1 MAKNER
7 PYKGGVAKKPATKEN
22 YLTQGG
28 IETPV
33 QAFGWGNPDP
43 LRVGPFVAYYG
54 DHKQMGSQM
63 LPTKLGGRGG
73 DGESIKKDLNKPAFR
88 SRTMGKENA

>member
-1 MAKNER
+1 MAKNTNNNKPFTGAR
-7 PYKGGVAKKPATKEN
+7 IAKTAAVKEGF
-22 YLTQGG
+22 LTEGG

-54 DHKQMGSQM
+54 DHKEMGSQM
-63 LPTKLGGRGG
+63 LPTAGAKGRGNG
-73 DGESIKKDLNKPAFR
+73 GTTGKFR
-88 SRTMGKENA
+88 SKLNTGGN

>member
-1 MAKNER
+1 MAKPKHETRDNA
-7 PYKGGVAKKPATKEN
+7 AKNGMREGFI
-22 YLTQGG
+22 TQGG

-43 LRVGPFVAYYG
+43 LRVGPFTPTYG
-54 DHKQMGSQM
+54 NHKKMGSEM
-63 LPTKLGGRGG
+63 LKTKLGGRGG

>member
-1 MAKNER
+1 
-7 PYKGGVAKKPATKEN
+7 
-22 YLTQGG
+22 
-28 IETPV
+28 
-33 QAFGWGNPDP
+33 
-43 LRVGPFVAYYG
+43 
-54 DHKQMGSQM
+54 M